1 MTKAGAQSFA
11 EKHKVKKAEVKLT
24 TQEKRKRKAE
34 KGKEDYKEQASNH
47 KKAPINKDLN
57 TSLKPG
63 VTTTTKSGQKDQK
76 KEASNVYN
84 ISKLFQ
90 SESVIDFDDAP
101 VVIYDSNTR

>member
-1 MTKAGAQSFA
+1 
-11 EKHKVKKAEVKLT
+11 
-24 TQEKRKRKAE
+24 
-34 KGKEDYKEQASNH
+34 
-47 KKAPINKDLN
+47 
-57 TSLKPG
+57 
-63 VTTTTKSGQKDQK
+63 VTTTTKLNPKDQK

>member
-1 MTKAGAQSFA
+1 MGKAGAQSFSEA
-11 EKHKVKKAEVKLT
+11 HKVKKAEVKLT

-34 KGKEDYKEQASNH
+34 KGKEDYKEQASTH
-47 KKAPINKDLN
+47 KKAPIHKDLN
-57 TSLKPG
+57 TSLKPEA
-63 VTTTTKSGQKDQK
+63 TTTTKSNPKGQK

-90 SESVIDFDDAP
+90 SETIVDFDDAP